1 MKKLKEYIISAV
13 ALIVIVGSLI
23 SIHDSLAARLPKPR
37 YHMTPYQHPAPSIIE
52 FFFPQ
57 NHVPFHSVANQ
68 ESVKE
73 PGEEGIAKV
82 YAASFALYGQQKGD
96 IRFLCT
102 ATIYA
107 KIPGGYLL
115 LSAGHCIEGNP
126 EDIVYSVAENFG
138 QPRQS
143 VKVIKWLRDKS
154 TNIDFAVLE
163 LKTDKEY
170 PVLSLDIPMTAGVGD
185 EIIAVDFGNGLGKQY
200 SRGTITSRI
209 IKHMETETDCDI
221 CMDNFYYGMIG
232 GMGPGS
238 SGAALVSLK
247 TGKIVGLAVGYADS
261 AWVAEPISRFSVF
274 VISK

>member
-1 MKKLKEYIISAV
+1 MTKLKEYIISAV
-13 ALIVIVGSLI
+13 ALIIILGSLI

-37 YHMTPYQHPAPSIIE
+37 YHMTPYQHPVPSIVE

-57 NHVPFHSVANQ
+57 NHVPFHSVTNQ
-68 ESVKE
+68 ESIKE
-73 PGEEGIAKV
+73 PTDELTAKI
-82 YAASFALYGQQKGD
+82 YAASFALYGQQKED
-96 IRFLCT
+96 VHFLCT
-102 ATIYA
+102 AATYA

-126 EDIVYSVAENFG
+126 ADVTYFVTEDFG
-138 QPRQS
+138 RPRQS
-143 VKVIKWLRDKS
+143 VRVVKWIRDKS

-163 LKTDKEY
+163 LKTEKEY
-170 PVLSLDIPMTAGVGD
+170 PILSLDVPMTEGIGD
-185 EIIAVDFGNGLGKQY
+185 EIIAVHFGNGLGKQY
-200 SRGTITSRI
+200 SRGVIASRI
-209 IKHMETETDCDI
+209 IKYMETETDCSI

-261 AWVAEPISRFSVF
+261 AFVAEPISRFSVF
-274 VISK
+274 VMSK